1 MPKKPPPVH
10 SRFKPGQSGNPLG
23 RPKLPESLSFIREM
37 TVDEIKRTL
46 AKYMRMTRAE
56 LQVAIQD
63 AATPAFDLMVASG
76 IAQGI
81 KTGDYS
87 KISFLLDRTIGKP
100 GPAGEYEEDELSK
113 LSTAE
118 LVQLVKEK
126 LPEVG

>member
-1 MPKKPPPVH
+1 
-10 SRFKPGQSGNPLG
+10 
-23 RPKLPESLSFIREM
+23 M